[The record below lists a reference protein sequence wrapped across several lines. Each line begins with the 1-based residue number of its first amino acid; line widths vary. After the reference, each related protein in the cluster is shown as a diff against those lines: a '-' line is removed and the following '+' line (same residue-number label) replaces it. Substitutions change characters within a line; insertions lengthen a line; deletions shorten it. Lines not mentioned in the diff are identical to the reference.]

1 MDLSLERDSSAL
13 GSLFQQIINDMKV
26 SVIDLSNSFKQSSL
40 FCRVS
45 VETEV
50 VEITWKN
57 SWKSDS
63 WVSSRTVLAAFFPNR
78 ILFCL
83 CLFFQWK
90 TREIE
95 SFVLVFC
102 FVWNEP
108 DTCCKWENCSIC
120 NWASCV
126 NRLESYQVTTITVNS
141 QKEKPLFVV
150 EILYRVSGPGSRS
163 VSRTFGLMLG
173 SNSLYSVMPR
183 PNLRAL

>member
-63 WVSSRTVLAAFFPNR
+63 
-78 ILFCL
+78 
-83 CLFFQWK
+83 
-90 TREIE
+90 
-95 SFVLVFC
+95 
-102 FVWNEP
+102 
-108 DTCCKWENCSIC
+108 
-120 NWASCV
+120 
-126 NRLESYQVTTITVNS
+126 
-141 QKEKPLFVV
+141 
-150 EILYRVSGPGSRS
+150 
-163 VSRTFGLMLG
+163 
-173 SNSLYSVMPR
+173 
-183 PNLRAL
+183 